1 MRDYYLVMTKE
12 KWNSNSSD
20 ITTIVTIWLFLPKT
34 VRIFEKCRIEEV
46 CSTLRTQKLAPFES
60 K

>member
-1 MRDYYLVMTKE
+1 MAKE
-12 KWNSNSSD
+12 KSNSNSSD

-34 VRIFEKCRIEEV
+34 VRIFEKFRIEEV